1 MNVPAL
7 SHAAETT
14 PPHALALRFPALPK
28 HCSSS
33 QDTPSTCDQLR
44 KAGRQ
49 SQRRAPKDPSPSE
62 RTGTRGRRNGIAL
75 CSPTLPARR
84 NEPTAPAAS
93 GAAEGR
99 NLPRKRQR
107 PEKADNRRNGPHTF
121 PGLHHTPSARRH
133 PTHAEA
139 TRSRDPDS
147 AEAKSLVL
155 SSTSLPLTAETM
167 RLLLASLRHHHLAET
182 RGSSRSGYAPAAL
195 TPAETSTTR
204 RAQTDGPE
212 SAPAFRGLHP
222 AGIRYSHAGGLDR
235 RAARGSLGLPPS
247 RVVSLKAATRLSP
260 NLPSWPLLLR
270 GANDPK
276 HRTFRV
282 STASSLAGLSPDCRP
297 SWASSPPD
305 THQR

>member
-1 MNVPAL
+1 MPPKRHRLTRSPCASLLCRSIAALRKTPRRPATN
-7 SHAAETT
+7 SEEPAVGPSAEPRRTRHRPSEQEREAAETAS
-14 PPHALALRFPALPK
+14 PCVHQRCQLAE
-28 HCSSS
+28 
-33 QDTPSTCDQLR
+33 TNQLR
-44 KAGRQ
+44 RPPAVQQKAK
-49 SQRRAPKDPSPSE
+49 S
-62 RTGTRGRRNGIAL
+62 
-75 CSPTLPARR
+75 
-84 NEPTAPAAS
+84 
-93 GAAEGR
+93 
-99 NLPRKRQR
+99 LPRKRQR

-133 PTHAEA
+133 PTHDEA
-139 TRSRDPDS
+139 ARSRDPDS

-195 TPAETSTTR
+195 KPAETSTTR

-222 AGIRYSHAGGLDR
+222 AGIRHSHAGGLDR